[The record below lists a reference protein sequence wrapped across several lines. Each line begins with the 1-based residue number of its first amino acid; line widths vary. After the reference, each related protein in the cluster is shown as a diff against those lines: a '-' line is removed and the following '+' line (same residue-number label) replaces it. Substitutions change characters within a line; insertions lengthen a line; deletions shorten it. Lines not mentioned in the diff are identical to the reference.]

1 MCGLVAIFNYNKVAP
16 VDRDELYRIRESMFN
31 RGPDGA
37 SCWISVCKQIGLAHR
52 RLAIIDTTDSGI
64 QPMASQDG
72 SIHIVFNGEIYNY
85 RALRNRLESDG
96 YVFRSNSDTEVL
108 INLYQ
113 KYGVDLV
120 HQIRGMY
127 SFVIWDGNKRGVL
140 MGRDPFGIKPLYYA
154 DDGNTIRIASQVKA
168 LIAGGNIDTNP
179 EPAGHVGFYLLGNI
193 PEPFTIYKG
202 IRSII
207 AGTTLW
213 VDAAGKKTNR
223 EFFNLRAEIT
233 KAEEVG
239 RDKLIGAN
247 LRDCLREAM
256 LDSVRHHLISD
267 VPVGAFLSA
276 GLDSTTLVG
285 LISDIG
291 IKELRTVTLGFNE
304 YIETRND
311 ETQIAQSVSKHYNT
325 EHYNHFVSEKD
336 FAKELNNILTV
347 MDQPSIDGINSYFV
361 SKAAKAAGLKVII
374 SGLGGDEL
382 FGGYSDFHQLPSIVR
397 TFKSFSS
404 VPWFNRSFRYIS
416 APIIKY
422 FTSVK
427 YAGLFEYG
435 GDYAGAYLLRRGLFM
450 PWELTQVLDGDLVRE
465 GWRDLQLIDKL
476 NNTVP
481 YGHNS
486 QLKVTS
492 LVTAWYMRNQ
502 LLRDCDWASMAH
514 SVEVRTPLVDV
525 ELFKMVIGLVGA
537 GHTVTKLQMSQTPS
551 KPLPNRVLNREK
563 TGFTIPVREWMLAAN
578 KDPKVG
584 LERGIR
590 PFARF
595 LMKQSLKSN
604 P

>member
-1 MCGLVAIFNYNKVAP
+1 MCGLVAIFNYNKADP
-16 VDRDELYRIRESMFN
+16 VDRDELYRIRESMFD
-31 RGPDGA
+31 RGPDG
-37 SCWISVCKQIGLAHR
+37 SGCWISACQQIGLAHR
-52 RLAIIDTTDSGI
+52 RLAIIDTTDAGI
-64 QPMASQDG
+64 QPMASNDG
-72 SIHIVFNGEIYNY
+72 SIHIVYNGEIYNY

-113 KYGVDLV
+113 KYGADLV
-120 HQIRGMY
+120 HHIRGMY
-127 SFVIWDGNKRGVL
+127 SFVIWDGKNRGVL

-154 DDGNTIRIASQVKA
+154 DDGKTIRIASQVKA
-168 LIAGGNIDTNP
+168 LVVGRNIDTST
-179 EPAGHVGFYLLGNI
+179 EPAGHVGFYLLGSI

-207 AGTTLW
+207 AGRTLW

-223 EFFNLRAEIT
+223 EFFNLRDEIT

-247 LRDCLREAM
+247 LRDSLREAM

-267 VPVGAFLSA
+267 VHVGAFLSA

-285 LISDIG
+285 LLSDVG
-291 IKELRTVTLGFNE
+291 IRDLQTVTLGFNE
-304 YIETRND
+304 YIGTSND
-311 ETQIAQSVSKHYNT
+311 ETQIAQQVSKHYDT
-325 EHYNHFVSEKD
+325 KHYTHFLNKEEFSKD
-336 FAKELNNILTV
+336 LNNILKA
-347 MDQPSIDGINSYFV
+347 MDQPSIDGVNSYFV
-361 SKAAKAAGLKVII
+361 SKAAKAAGLKVVI

-382 FGGYSDFHQLPSIVR
+382 FGGYSDFHQIPSIVR
-397 TFKSFSS
+397 AFKSFSS

-416 APIIKY
+416 APILKHL
-422 FTSVK
+422 TSVK

-435 GDYAGAYLLRRGLFM
+435 GDHGGAYLLRRGLYM
-450 PWELTQVLDGDLVRE
+450 PWELPQVLDGDLVRE

-481 YGHNS
+481 NVHSS

-514 SVEVRTPLVDV
+514 SIELRTPLVDV
-525 ELFKMVIGLVGA
+525 DLFKMVVGLIGA
-537 GHTVTKLQMSQTPS
+537 GHTVSKLNMSQTPS
-551 KPLPNRVLNREK
+551 KPLPDIVSNRKK
-563 TGFTIPVREWMLAAN
+563 TGFSIPVRDWMLAAN
-578 KDPKVG
+578 RDPKVIP
-584 LERGIR
+584 ERGSR
-590 PFARF
+590 PFASF
-595 LMKQSLKSN
+595 LMKQSLK
-604 P
+604 